1 MRTQG
6 KGKRY
11 WRKKLPPSNILAE
24 EIIIGYLVSDI
35 STRNYI
41 LDNTASNFFTLQKH
55 KILRH
60 YMLKNNH
67 REHNMAETI
76 SNLWTQNLLMRIGGV
91 SYILHAIH
99 RSKAISIH
107 NNKNACIIYFITI
120 LSNNY
125 IKRLF
130 IQYSHTILQLGY
142 FNKIAPEQ
150 IKIKAGKYLN
160 TLSNSIARK
169 GNYQNNIGYFLQEV
183 NRRPSRANKISSG
196 FRDLDNIT
204 NGFKEGELIILAG
217 RPSMGKT
224 SLAINIAYYAIIDLN
239 IKAHVFSLEMSRN
252 EILDRFIA
260 LTSSISLDRVQK
272 KIVVNHEWTEIQKA
286 CEILVRSK
294 LCIDDNEYSSI
305 EYIKKQCLNYTTKE
319 VIIIIDYLQLIRSIH
334 NFTENRSQ
342 EISSITRELKLLAR
356 NIKAPIIL
364 LSQLNRNIENRTSKK
379 PLLSD
384 LRESGC
390 LSYLNMPYIQHHYAY
405 LLTQAIFCF
414 TEFYKLSNSESELKN
429 SSKQYIYSVSNQK
442 KYSYVNATHN
452 HKIFTN
458 KGWSKKDNIK
468 KKNLQKIKI
477 RNKLKIK
484 ILIEVRLIKK
494 IKLLKKEETYDVTI
508 DENSN
513 FLTNENIVH
522 NSIEQDAD
530 LILMLYQKNEDNS
543 SNKIDI
549 TVAKHRNGSTGSF
562 QLLFHADT
570 CKFKSVEK
578 QISIDI
584 YD

>member
-1 MRTQG
+1 MRTQEKSRKHWG
-6 KGKRY
+6 KE
-11 WRKKLPPSNILAE
+11 LPPSNILAE
-24 EIIIGYLVSDI
+24 EIIIGYLISDI

-76 SNLWTQNLLMRIGGV
+76 SNLWTQNLLIKIGGV

-125 IKRLF
+125 IRRLF

-142 FNKIAPEQ
+142 FNKITPER
-150 IKIKAGKYLN
+150 IRIKAGQYLN
-160 TLSNSIARK
+160 TLSNSIVK
-169 GNYQNNIGYFLQEV
+169 KENYQNNVGYFLQEV
-183 NRRPSRANKISSG
+183 NRRLSGKNKISSG

-204 NGFKEGELIILAG
+204 NGFKKGELIILAG

-224 SLAINIAYYAIIDLN
+224 SLAINIACHAIIDLN
-239 IKAHVFSLEMSRN
+239 IKAHVFSLEMTKN
-252 EILDRFIA
+252 EIIDRLIA
-260 LTSSISLDRVQK
+260 LTSSISLERVQK
-272 KIVVNHEWTEIQKA
+272 KIVIDHEWTEIQKA
-286 CEILVRSK
+286 CEILISSK
-294 LCIDDNEYSSI
+294 LCIDDNEHSSI
-305 EYIKKQCLNYTTKE
+305 EYIKRQCLNYTTKE
-319 VIIIIDYLQLIRSIH
+319 AIIIIDYLQLIRSTH

-364 LSQLNRNIENRTSKK
+364 LSQLNRNIENRISKK

-390 LSYLNMPYIQHHYAY
+390 LSYLNMPCIQRHYTD
-405 LLTQAIFCF
+405 LLAQAVFCF
-414 TEFYKLSNSESELKN
+414 AEFYKLSNAESELKN
-429 SSKQYIYSVSNQK
+429 TSKQYIYSINNQK
-442 KYSYVNATHN
+442 KYSHVNATHN
-452 HKIFTN
+452 HKIFIH

-468 KKNLQKIKI
+468 KKNLQKIRI
-477 RNKLKIK
+477 RNKFKIK
-484 ILIEVRLIKK
+484 ILTEVRLIKK
-494 IKLLKKEETYDVTI
+494 IKLLKKEETYDITVG
-508 DENSN
+508 ENSN

-578 QISIDI
+578 QISINVHN
-584 YD
+584 